1 MELSILKIF
10 SMMDTLYW
18 RALHH
23 IAVAKHYFNV
33 CLFVCLLKL
42 VVTIFSTFVPFS
54 LYVQFATDDECFLLT
69 LIINKLELIVL

>member
-1 MELSILKIF
+1 VELSILKIF

-18 RALHH
+18 RALQH
-23 IAVAKHYFNV
+23 IAVAKHYFN
-33 CLFVCLLKL
+33 VCLLKL

>member
-33 CLFVCLLKL
+33 CLLKL

-54 LYVQFATDDECFLLT
+54 LYVQFATDDDCFLLI